1 MPRTSAF
8 KRALRRLIGLPHERG
23 IYTRHPEF
31 NPRKARGKLERDPA
45 TGQTR
50 YVPEDAEDGFADLE
64 RGDVR
69 SHDTLPRT
77 GIDAPLALLEE
88 KVARMGTA
96 GEGDETELSVSLA
109 EDVWHLLT
117 VDLPVSRLLL
127 LEVALEA
134 CVIVSFAATLCVVDI
149 AEQST
154 EGGAE
159 KPGALLREKLLL
171 SLTAVRLSTD
181 SIFGW
186 AARAP
191 SSGAEIFVLAA
202 LGWCHWLLLSVAGA
216 VVVARAL
223 KPLRQVV
230 FSPDCVLTEDE
241 LVVRMHVIRHK
252 SVTLY
257 NQRH

>member
-31 NPRKARGKLERDPA
+31 NPRKARGRLERDPA

-88 KVARMGTA
+88 KVARISAA

-134 CVIVSFAATLCVVDI
+134 CVIVVFAATLCAVDI
-149 AEQST
+149 AERST
-154 EGGAE
+154 EGGGE
-159 KPGALLREKLLL
+159 KPTELLREKLLL

-191 SSGAEIFVLAA
+191 SSGTEIFVLAA

-216 VVVARAL
+216 VIVARAL

-230 FSPDCVLTEDE
+230 FSPRSEERRVGKEC
-241 LVVRMHVIRHK
+241 RSRWSPYH
-252 SVTLY
+252 
-257 NQRH
+257 

>member
-88 KVARMGTA
+88 KVARISAA
-96 GEGDETELSVSLA
+96 GEGDETELSA
-109 EDVWHLLT
+109 
-117 VDLPVSRLLL
+117 SR
-127 LEVALEA
+127 
-134 CVIVSFAATLCVVDI
+134 SWR
-149 AEQST
+149 ST
-154 EGGAE
+154 STPWGERRRKAGTRRARRAE
-159 KPGALLREKLLL
+159 KKSARRARLARSLRGGK
-171 SLTAVRLSTD
+171 SSYTR
-181 SIFGW
+181 
-186 AARAP
+186 AASCER
-191 SSGAEIFVLAA
+191 VY
-202 LGWCHWLLLSVAGA
+202 V
-216 VVVARAL
+216 
-223 KPLRQVV
+223 
-230 FSPDCVLTEDE
+230 
-241 LVVRMHVIRHK
+241 
-252 SVTLY
+252 
-257 NQRH
+257 